1 MFDGIYQLPI
11 AQLAALTAVVFV
23 GAYWA
28 GCIVLRPILRMF
40 VRYRGSE
47 NAIIGTVLSAFGV
60 LYGLLLSLIAVAAY
74 QNLSEVQTEAAAE
87 ASALLAL
94 YRDASEFPDPPRVE
108 LRTKLADYGKLITD
122 KEWPELRQGII
133 PLGSGPRLA
142 SIRAGIL
149 DLNVT
154 SRREE
159 LIQAEAIKHFE
170 QLSDHGRKRRYA
182 AQAGI
187 PAVMWYVVIV
197 GTVINFGLMWMFE
210 MRFVTQLLLGGA
222 LAFFLG
228 ALILLIAVLER
239 PYRSVEFG
247 VSSDP
252 YDMVNQVIERDQ
264 RPAEIGGKSK
274 EK

>member
-1 MFDGIYQLPI
+1 M
-11 AQLAALTAVVFV
+11 
-23 GAYWA
+23 
-28 GCIVLRPILRMF
+28 
-40 VRYRGSE
+40 
-47 NAIIGTVLSAFGV
+47 
-60 LYGLLLSLIAVAAY
+60 
-74 QNLSEVQTEAAAE
+74 
-87 ASALLAL
+87 
-94 YRDASEFPDPPRVE
+94 
-108 LRTKLADYGKLITD
+108 RTKLADYGKLITD